1 MSRKLLS
8 DAQRSEA
15 SQHLREGTLR
25 GIQSTKPAKDPQAEH
40 AATATIKVDLKW
52 GQVVATVEHSIPGRK
67 TLGEVAADT
76 RKVLVKNLYPRL
88 LYAFSDVVCFVTNNS
103 R

>member
-1 MSRKLLS
+1 MSRQLLS
-8 DAQRSEA
+8 DAQRAEA
-15 SQHLREGTLR
+15 SEHPREGTSR
-25 GIQSTKPAKDPQAEH
+25 GIPLTWPAKDPLAEH

-52 GQVVATVEHSIPGRK
+52 GQVVAPVEHSIPGRK

-76 RKVLVKNLYPRL
+76 RKVVVKNLYPRL